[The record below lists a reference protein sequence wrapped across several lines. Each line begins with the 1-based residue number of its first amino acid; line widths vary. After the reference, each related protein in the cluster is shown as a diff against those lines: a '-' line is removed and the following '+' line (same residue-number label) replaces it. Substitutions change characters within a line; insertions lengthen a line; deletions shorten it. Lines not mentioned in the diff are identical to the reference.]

1 MSGDAPR
8 HEVRIES
15 LAAGGEGVAR
25 LADGRV
31 CFVAATAPGDRVR
44 IELIEE
50 RPRFTRGRVIE
61 LLAPG
66 ASRTDPVC
74 AVFGSCGGC
83 AWQHVEYAAQLEAK
97 RAILRDALVR
107 LGGLTLP
114 DEITLVPSPSPY
126 GYRGRTRVLV
136 QGGRVGYRRAR
147 SHVLCATERCPVLLA
162 PVERALGELA
172 AHPPATDGEW
182 ELVADATGRVRS
194 TLLADGAPAGRRRG
208 ARGADATRVTLRAGD
223 HALEL
228 SPQVFAQSN
237 ALLLPALVEAVL
249 AAAGSGRL
257 ALELYAGAG
266 CFSLGLAARFA
277 RLVAVESDPAA
288 ARDLA
293 RNLAA
298 APAPGATALRERAE
312 DVLAR
317 WREERPDVVVL
328 DPPRSGMA
336 RGGAEAL
343 AALGAR
349 RIVHLACDPATLARD
364 LATLVARGYVLRSLA
379 GFDLFPQTPH
389 VEALAVLERD

>member
-1 MSGDAPR
+1 
-8 HEVRIES
+8 VRIDA

-44 IELIEE
+44 VELVEE
-50 RPRFTRGRVIE
+50 RSRFARGRVVE

-74 AVFGSCGGC
+74 AVYGSCGGC
-83 AWQHVEYAAQLEAK
+83 AWQHVAYSAQLEAK
-97 RAILRDALVR
+97 REILRDALVR
-107 LGGLTLP
+107 IGGLVAP
-114 DEITLVPSPSPY
+114 DEIPLVPSPSPY
-126 GYRGRTRVLV
+126 AYRGRTRVLV

-147 SHVLCATERCPVLLA
+147 SHVLCATSRCPVLLE
-162 PVERALGELA
+162 PLERALGELSS
-172 AHPPATDGEW
+172 HPPDVDGEW
-182 ELVADATGRVRS
+182 ELVADADGRVRS
-194 TLLADGAPAGRRRG
+194 TPLAAGGPAAGPTRRG
-208 ARGADATRVTLRAGD
+208 QRGRGAGSASVTLRAGD
-223 HALEL
+223 HALAL
-228 SPQVFAQSN
+228 SPHVFAQSN

-249 AAAGSGRL
+249 AAAGSGRF

-293 RNLAA
+293 RNLA
-298 APAPGATALRERAE
+298 GASGAKALHARAE

-317 WREERPDVVVL
+317 WRDDRPEVVVL

-343 AALGAR
+343 ATLGAR

-364 LATLVARGYVLRSLA
+364 LATLAARGYSLRALT

-389 VEALAVLERD
+389 VEALAVLQRV